1 VNAAGGEKSGE
12 GIVYELFAVISLE
25 GFNGKIELGLY

>member
-1 VNAAGGEKSGE
+1 MNAAGGEKGGE

-25 GFNGKIELGLY
+25 GFNGKVELSLY